1 MNTEFSNI
9 TGVILLSLWNMC
21 DICSTLIVKTPER
34 HQWHCSCAIIAN
46 FEHIWQMIY
55 WFYFQL
61 PTFQVFLTLNK
72 YWTAAF
78 LTLSVLIATL
88 TVFLSFL
95 SVPMNTSANSPLPRR
110 LPICKYRLS
119 SSFAKSWTASSTA
132 WYVVGSRYNCFPTLQ
147 NLFPKLTTRIMKS
160 YTRKIIKF
168 SHSHKTIKLTKTSF
182 SQKRRTLYAIS
193 RYISFSQ
200 IFHCPSQL
208 LVLLTILKNK
218 YCIYSETTTGVCF
231 AKQ

>member
-1 MNTEFSNI
+1 MT
-9 TGVILLSLWNMC
+9 LLLC
-21 DICSTLIVKTPER
+21 
-34 HQWHCSCAIIAN
+34 
-46 FEHIWQMIY
+46 
-55 WFYFQL
+55 YFQL

-88 TVFLSFL
+88 TVFFSFL
-95 SVPMNTSANSPLPRR
+95 SVPINTSANSPLPRR

-168 SHSHKTIKLTKTSF
+168 SYSNRTVKLTKTSF
-182 SQKRRTLYAIS
+182 GQKRRTLYAIFH
-193 RYISFSQ
+193 YISFSQ

-208 LVLLTILKNK
+208 LVLLTLLKNK
-218 YCIYSETTTGVCF
+218 YCIYPETATGVCF

>member
-1 MNTEFSNI
+1 
-9 TGVILLSLWNMC
+9 
-21 DICSTLIVKTPER
+21 
-34 HQWHCSCAIIAN
+34 
-46 FEHIWQMIY
+46 MIY

-88 TVFLSFL
+88 TVFFSFL
-95 SVPMNTSANSPLPRR
+95 SVPINTSANSPLPRR

-160 YTRKIIKF
+160 YTRKVIKF
-168 SHSHKTIKLTKTSF
+168 SHSHKTKN
-182 SQKRRTLYAIS
+182 SQKQVLVKKAEHFMLFSVISHLAKYLTVPRSFWYYWPFWKTNTVYIQRQPMEYVLQNSKPEKFCNIHSKKKLWCSMLY
-193 RYISFSQ
+193 
-200 IFHCPSQL
+200 
-208 LVLLTILKNK
+208 NK
-218 YCIYSETTTGVCF
+218 ITT
-231 AKQ
+231 